1 MTLAASDRTP
11 AVPVR
16 PATEADLER
25 INEIYNHYI
34 RTSPAT
40 FDLEPKS
47 IDERREWFEH
57 YADIG
62 RHRVLVAADDSGVM
76 GFASSS
82 RHRPKAAYDTSVE
95 TSIYLVPEATGRGV
109 GSLLYEALFAALAG
123 EDLHRAYAGITM
135 PNPASIA
142 LHERFGFRLAG
153 TYTEQGYKFDRYW
166 DVTWWEKPL

>member
-1 MTLAASDRTP
+1 MVS
-11 AVPVR
+11 VR
-16 PATEADLER
+16 PATDADLER

-40 FDLEPKS
+40 FDLEPKT

-57 YADIG
+57 YADRG
-62 RHRVLVAADDSGVM
+62 RHRVLVAADGSGVI

-95 TSIYLVPEATGRGV
+95 TSIYLAPEATGRGV
-109 GSLLYEALFAALAG
+109 GSLLYQALFAALAG

-135 PNPASIA
+135 PNPASVA

-166 DVTWWEKPL
+166 DVTWWEKEL